1 MAAQDAV
8 QPGDLDDPDD
18 PAVVADDP
26 EDAAARIHP
35 PGRLDEDAQRHRVDK
50 GNSEQVDHDLVCAL
64 VEHSREPSPRPDTVA
79 TSSLAA
85 DRHNMDVSAQY
96 ADVSVN
102 SRGTCS
108 TYPGASQ
115 RGLSDV
121 CGSAHTGTS
130 L

>member
-1 MAAQDAV
+1 MAAQDTV

-50 GNSEQVDHDLVCAL
+50 GNSEQVDHDLVRAL
-64 VEHSREPSPRPDTVA
+64 VEHSREPVTQAGTVA
-79 TSSLAA
+79 TSSSPQTVTTWTCPP
-85 DRHNMDVSAQY
+85 RY

-102 SRGTCS
+102 S
-108 TYPGASQ
+108 GAPAQ
-115 RGLSDV
+115 RTQVLLSAV
-121 CGSAHTGTS
+121 
-130 L
+130 